1 MKISIFDLEVYPNLF
16 VAVFYD
22 PYQKS
27 YTNFI
32 CWEDKIN
39 QLNELKIFLKDNSDT
54 YFVGYNS
61 LGYDMNILT
70 EIVNKKLTTNKEI
83 KDFNDYLISQ
93 EWPVYREEDFCN
105 KTIDLMLVNNYG
117 PRSAKS
123 TSLKKLEFNMRKKN
137 IKDLPYHFN
146 DLIDNNK
153 KVEEVIKYC
162 EFDVE
167 QTYEVLKI
175 SKDLI
180 KLRIEFGELNNLNL
194 LNSTEA
200 DIGKKYFYKTL
211 SEMMGIT
218 IKEFK
223 YLRSYYD
230 EIHIKDV
237 ILPYIKFDL
246 PIYNEVLDFY
256 NNTVLT
262 ATVKSAINENKKVV
276 NLKKVIEKTIEYK
289 GLKTVY
295 AAGGIHGAPQSGIY
309 ESNDEYMIVTMDFAS
324 YYPHLQFINGIS
336 PNHIPPNI
344 YCGLLQELYNKRK
357 SYDKKTHYI
366 LNYSMKILINLIYG
380 LSNSEYGALYDTK
393 ATLATTVNGM
403 LILSMIADKVYT
415 QLDNALV
422 LSKNT
427 DGIEVYVKR
436 TDYNNLIA
444 IFDEIENLTKIPYEI
459 DEYQKYIIRDINN
472 YIAIT
477 PSGKVKVKGVFETY
491 EDIISLGAYHKDT
504 SASIIPLALQNYFV
518 KNIPVEETILN
529 HNNIYDFCYG
539 AKGSSQYKWHIT
551 EYNPTKKVAV
561 SKLFDHR
568 FLRYYAGGTETLS
581 QYWTKGK
588 KEGTIQAIQANTPIT
603 LALNLPKADIH
614 DYNKKGERIF
624 KYNSNGELVERYPD
638 LDRSWYIEET
648 YKIIN
653 QIEKP
658 ELI

>member
-1 MKISIFDLEVYPNLF
+1 MKLSIFDLEIYPNLF
-16 VAVFYD
+16 VVVFYN
-22 PYQKS
+22 PMEKQ

-32 CWEDKIN
+32 CWENGLN
-39 QLNELKIFLKDNSDT
+39 QLQELKEFLQKNKDV

-61 LGYDMNILT
+61 LAYDMNILT
-70 EIVNKKLTTNKEI
+70 EIVNKDLKTNKEI
-83 KDFNDYLISQ
+83 KEFNDQLISL
-93 EWPVYREEDFCN
+93 EWPIYREDDLCN

-123 TSLKKLEFNMRKKN
+123 TSLKKLEFNMRKKS

-146 DLIDNNK
+146 DLIDTNK

-162 EFDVE
+162 QFDVE
-167 QTYEVLKI
+167 QTMEVFKI

-194 LNSTEA
+194 LNSAEP
-200 DIGKKYFYKTL
+200 DLGKKYFYKIL
-211 SEMMGIT
+211 SHEMDIT
-218 IKEFK
+218 PKEFK
-223 YLRSYYD
+223 YLRTYHD
-230 EIHIKDV
+230 EIKIKD
-237 ILPYIKFDL
+237 IIFPYISFKL

-262 ATVKSAINENKKVV
+262 ASVKSVINENRKVI
-276 NLKKVIEKTIEYK
+276 NLKKAIEKTIEYK
-289 GLKTVY
+289 GLTTVY
-295 AAGGIHGAPQSGIY
+295 AAGGIHGAPKPGIY
-309 ESNDEYMIVTMDFAS
+309 ESNDEYVIITMDFAS
-324 YYPHLQFINGIS
+324 YYPHLQFKNGIS
-336 PNHIPPNI
+336 PGHIPSNI
-344 YCGLLQELYNKRK
+344 YCGLLEELYNKRK

-415 QLDNALV
+415 ELDNALV

-436 TDYNNLIA
+436 SDYDNLIH
-444 IFDEIENLTKIPYEI
+444 IFDEIEQLTKIPYEI

-477 PSGKVKVKGVFETY
+477 TSGKVKVKGVFETY
-491 EDIISLGAYHKDT
+491 EDIINLGAYHKDT
-504 SASIIPLALQNYFV
+504 SASIIPLAIQNYFI
-518 KNIPVEETILN
+518 KNIPIEETINN

-551 EYNPTKKVAV
+551 EYNNEKRVAV

-568 FLRYYAGGTETLS
+568 FLRYYAGGNETLS

-588 KEGTIQAIQANTPIT
+588 KEGTIQAIQANTPVTIC
-603 LALNLPKADIH
+603 LNLPKADIY
-614 DYNKKGERIF
+614 DYNKKGERILR
-624 KYNSNGELVERYPD
+624 YDINNNIIERYPD
-638 LDRSWYIEET
+638 LDRNWYISEAN
-648 YKIIN
+648 KIIN
-653 QIEKP
+653 QILNP
-658 ELI
+658 

>member
-1 MKISIFDLEVYPNLF
+1 MKLSIFDLEIYPNLF
-16 VAVFYD
+16 VIVFYN
-22 PYQKS
+22 PYDKK

-32 CWEDKIN
+32 CWEGKNN
-39 QLNELKIFLKDNSDT
+39 QLSDLKAFLKENSNT

-61 LGYDMNILT
+61 LAYDMNILT
-70 EIVNKKLTTNKEI
+70 EIVNKDLTTNKEI
-83 KDFNDYLISQ
+83 KDFNDHLINL
-93 EWPVYREEDFCN
+93 EWPLYREDDLCN

-123 TSLKKLEFNMRKKN
+123 TSLKKLEFNMRKKS

-146 DLIDNNK
+146 DIIDTQK
-153 KVEEVIKYC
+153 KVEDVIKYC

-167 QTYEVLKI
+167 QTYEVFKL

-180 KLRIEFGELNNLNL
+180 KLRIEFGDLNNLDL
-194 LNSTEA
+194 INSPEP
-200 DIGKKYFYKTL
+200 DLGKKYFYKVL
-211 SEMMGIT
+211 SNEMGLS

-223 YLRSYYD
+223 YLRTYYD
-230 EIHIKDV
+230 KIDIKD
-237 ILPYIKFDL
+237 IIFPYIQFKL

-256 NNTVLT
+256 KGVTLE
-262 ATVKSAINENKKVV
+262 ASVKSSINQDKKLI
-276 NLKKVIEKTIEYK
+276 NLKKAIEKTIEYK

-295 AAGGIHGAPQSGIY
+295 AAGGIHGAPLPGIY
-309 ESNDEYMIVTMDFAS
+309 ESNDDYVIITMDFAS
-324 YYPHLQFINGIS
+324 YYPHLQFKNGIS
-336 PNHIPPNI
+336 PAHIPSKI
-344 YCGLLQELYNKRK
+344 YCTLLEDLYNKRK

-380 LSNSEYGALYDTK
+380 LSNSEYSALYDTK

-415 QLDNALV
+415 ELDNALV

-436 TDYNNLIA
+436 SEYDKLIS
-444 IFDEIENLTKIPYEI
+444 IFNEIEQLTSIPYEI

-477 PSGKVKVKGVFETY
+477 TSGKVKVKGIFETY
-491 EDIISLGAYHKDT
+491 EDIINLGAYHKDT
-504 SASIIPLALQNYFV
+504 SASIIPLALQNYYV
-518 KNIPVEETILN
+518 KGIPIEETVNN

-539 AKGSSQYKWHIT
+539 AKGSSQYKWHIS
-551 EYNPTKKVAV
+551 EYNCTKKVCL

-568 FLRYYAGGTETLS
+568 FLRYYAGGNETLS

-588 KEGTIQAIQANTPIT
+588 KEGTIQAVQANTPVT
-603 LALNLPKADIH
+603 LALNLPKADIY
-614 DYNKKGERIF
+614 DYTKKGERIIRHNI
-624 KYNSNGELVERYPD
+624 KDEIIERYPE
-638 LDRSWYIEET
+638 LNRQWYIDEA

-653 QIEKP
+653 QIELEK
-658 ELI
+658 I